1 MTNQKSLLI
10 AYALVGFTT
19 LAATSIAF
27 ANESEAL
34 KNRMIFEAEAKV
46 AKLKNQGTWVEVPTN
61 RMTTRRFVAVADEGD
76 TDQPKLVHLR
86 TDFYT
91 RSSKEVSTRIR
102 TIELDC
108 DKGMERLLVTR
119 ELDLSGAETMKVS
132 PSKSNFLPVESP
144 FTSPQR
150 YVCTGEYLL
159 GFIPNGHQQLQDFI
173 LRRRA
178 EVSALVP
185 YRAVPVPIK

>member
-1 MTNQKSLLI
+1 MVNRKSLLI
-10 AYALVGFTT
+10 VHALVGFTT
-19 LAATSIAF
+19 LAVTSIAF
-27 ANESEAL
+27 ANESQAL
-34 KNRMIFEAEAKV
+34 RNAMIFEAEAKV
-46 AKLKNQGTWVEVPTN
+46 AKLKSQGTWVEVPTN
-61 RMTTRRFVAVADEGD
+61 RMTTRRFVAVVDEAD

-119 ELDLSGAETMKVS
+119 ELDLSGAEVMKTS
-132 PSKSNFLPVESP
+132 PSEPNFLPVASP
-144 FTSPQR
+144 FKSPQR

-178 EVSALVP
+178 EASALVP
-185 YRAVPVPIK
+185 DRAVSVPAK